1 MEFDITNIDKVKL
14 LKALYAYADPSIG
27 GVASAEFFTREARGE
42 NVSEL
47 SDLDCA
53 IALSEFNES
62 SIRESFRIF
71 DYHNGKPMKVVFYR
85 LSTGR
90 VLVSSNHYD
99 ERNGKYRF
107 LEAMLSAF
115 PKKDIQIV
123 DKSTPRTVD
132 KNDNS
137 SKERKNHFR
146 SILQNTTKERNE
158 FGYYWKIDE

>member
-1 MEFDITNIDKVKL
+1 MKFDITNIDKVKL
-14 LKALYAYADPSIG
+14 LKALYGYTDPTVGVG
-27 GVASAEFFTREARGE
+27 GAEFITRKARGE

-47 SDLDCA
+47 SDLECA

-62 SIRESFRIF
+62 TASDSFKIF

-85 LSTGR
+85 STSGR

-107 LEAMLSAF
+107 LEAMISCF
-115 PKKDIQIV
+115 PKKDILIV
-123 DKSTPRTVD
+123 DKSTPRSVD

-146 SILQNTTKERNE
+146 SFLHNAKKESNE
-158 FGYYWKIDE
+158 FGFYWKIDD

>member
-1 MEFDITNIDKVKL
+1 MEFDITNTDKVKL
-14 LKALYAYADPSIG
+14 LKALYDYADPYIG
-27 GVASAEFFTREARGE
+27 VGGAEFITREARGE

-47 SDLDCA
+47 SDLECA

-62 SIRESFRIF
+62 TGSGGFRIF
-71 DYHNGKPMKVVFYR
+71 DYHNGKPMKVIFYR
-85 LSTGR
+85 SSTGR

-107 LEAMLSAF
+107 LEAMMSCFL
-115 PKKDIQIV
+115 KKDILIV
-123 DKSTPRTVD
+123 DKSTPRSVD

-146 SILQNTTKERNE
+146 SILHNAKKERNE
-158 FGYYWKIDE
+158 FGFYWKIDE

>member
-1 MEFDITNIDKVKL
+1 MRFDITNIDKVKL
-14 LKALYAYADPSIG
+14 LKALYAYADSTIGIG
-27 GVASAEFFTREARGE
+27 GVEFITRKAKGE

-47 SDLDCA
+47 SDLECA
-53 IALSEFNES
+53 IALSEFNVS
-62 SIRESFRIF
+62 TTSGNYRIF
-71 DYHNGKPMKVVFYR
+71 DYHNGKPMKVVFDKMN
-85 LSTGR
+85 SGR
-90 VLVSSNHYD
+90 VLVSANSYD

-107 LEAMLSAF
+107 LEAMLSTF

-158 FGYYWKIDE
+158 YGYYWKIDE

>member
-1 MEFDITNIDKVKL
+1 MEFDITNIDKAKL
-14 LKALYAYADPSIG
+14 LKALYDYADPTF
-27 GVASAEFFTREARGE
+27 GVGYAEYITRKDRGE

-47 SDLDCA
+47 SDLECA
-53 IALSEFNES
+53 IALSDFNES
-62 SIRESFRIF
+62 TVSGSFRIF
-71 DYHNGKPMKVVFYR
+71 DYHNGKPMKVIFYR
-85 LSTGR
+85 LSNGR

-107 LEAMLSAF
+107 LEAMINHF
-115 PKKDIQIV
+115 PKKDILIV
-123 DKSTPRTVD
+123 DKSTPRSVD